1 MVACDSDNYY
11 ICERLIA
18 AGADLDLLD
27 PVRHQSALMIA
38 AGKESVYTARLL
50 VSEGAD
56 LDLKDYRYV
65 RVHGGSTHAYG
76 CTGFFRRA
84 GGREN
89 SAPLKFSTKRGFL
102 IF

>member
-65 RVHGGSTHAYG
+65 RLHGGSTHVCGSSAHTYG
-76 CTGFFRRA
+76 RVVPFDF
-84 GGREN
+84 EEM
-89 SAPLKFSTKRGFL
+89 LV
-102 IF
+102 